1 VKVSGTKGFDAPVAR
16 VWHVLNTPA
25 ELAKTLPGVESFE
38 VEDDTHWSARVK
50 VPLGLG
56 GLRLKFRFEKVEERP
71 PEHASL
77 KAKGKGVGAIVSM
90 ETRFDLA
97 SNGEQTTM
105 AWEADVHVLGQVGSM
120 GQRVLQPI
128 VNQQV
133 ENVLASL
140 ERQVAAVGGVGGGG
154 GEVHSIAPGS

>member
-1 VKVSGTKGFDAPVAR
+1 LKVSGAKAFDAPVER

-25 ELAKTLPGVESFE
+25 ELAKTLPGVESFS
-38 VEDDTHWSARVK
+38 VEDERHWTAKVK

-56 GLRLKFRFEKVEERP
+56 GLRLKFSFEKVEERP

-77 KAKGKGVGAIVSM
+77 KAKGQGVGAIVSM
-90 ETRFDLA
+90 ETRFDLVRD
-97 SNGEQTTM
+97 GERTTM
-105 AWEADVHVLGQVGSM
+105 AWEADVRVLGQVGSM

-140 ERQVAAVGGVGGGG
+140 ERQVAA
-154 GEVHSIAPGS
+154 HAAS

>member
-1 VKVSGTKGFDAPVAR
+1 MKVAGTKAFEAPVER
-16 VWHVLNTPA
+16 VWHVLNTPS
-25 ELAKTLPGVESFE
+25 ELAKTLPGVESFSVQDE
-38 VEDDTHWSARVK
+38 RHWTAQVK

-56 GLRLKFRFEKVEERP
+56 GLKLRFLFEKVEERP

-77 KAKGKGVGAIVSM
+77 RAKGKGVGAIVSM
-90 ETRFDLA
+90 ETQFDLSA
-97 SNGEQTTM
+97 DGGRTSM

-140 ERQVAAVGGVGGGG
+140 ERQVAAAA
-154 GEVHSIAPGS
+154 S

>member
-1 VKVSGTKGFDAPVAR
+1 MKVSGTKAFDAPVER

-25 ELAKTLPGVESFE
+25 ELAKTLPGVESFA
-38 VEDDTHWSARVK
+38 VEDERRWTAAVK

-56 GLRLKFRFEKVEERP
+56 SLKLKFRFDKVEERP

-77 KAKGKGVGAIVSM
+77 RAKGQGVGAIVSM
-90 ETRFDLA
+90 ETQFDLTPEGDRT
-97 SNGEQTTM
+97 SM

-140 ERQVAAVGGVGGGG
+140 ERQVAEA
-154 GEVHSIAPGS
+154 HSVSPGP

>member
-1 VKVSGTKGFDAPVAR
+1 VKVAGTKAFDAPVAR

-38 VEDDTHWSARVK
+38 VEDERHWTAKVR

-77 KAKGKGVGAIVSM
+77 KAKGQGVGAIVSM
-90 ETRFDLA
+90 ETQFDLA
-97 SNGEQTTM
+97 ADGDRTTM

-128 VNQQV
+128 VNHQV

-140 ERQVAAVGGVGGGG
+140 ERQVA
-154 GEVHSIAPGS
+154 SQPPP

>member
-1 VKVSGTKGFDAPVAR
+1 MKVAGTHAFDAPVDR

-25 ELAKTLPGVESFE
+25 ELAKTLPGVESFS
-38 VEDDTHWSARVK
+38 VEDERHWTAQVK

-56 GLRLKFRFEKVEERP
+56 GLKLKFRFEKVAERP

-77 KAKGKGVGAIVSM
+77 TAKGQGVGAIVSM
-90 ETRFDLA
+90 ETQFDLT
-97 SNGEQTTM
+97 SNGERTSM

-140 ERQVAAVGGVGGGG
+140 ERRVAAAA
-154 GEVHSIAPGS
+154 S